1 MDVIRANNL
10 KDAILLSLVF
20 FASYFLAN
28 TLNSTALIIYQEKFG
43 TEDKVKDWL
52 IYTAVVIIFFV
63 LFIFFL
69 RVVYT

>member
-1 MDVIRANNL
+1 MDVIRAKNL

-28 TLNSTALIIYQEKFG
+28 TLNSTALIIYQENFG
-43 TEDKVKDWL
+43 TENKVKDWL
-52 IYTAVVIIFFV
+52 IYTAIVVIFFI